1 MQQLATGARDIGRG
15 FAALN
20 AHPSLW
26 RWVIAPAV
34 VTALVAGALIAGIVH
49 LVDPVRGWVGEHLPA
64 ALAHVASS
72 VLVTLVVVVLS
83 AGALLVF
90 VPLAG
95 MIAGPFNELLS
106 ERLEAKLTGQP
117 SPAFSLGGFVHGLA
131 LGIAHGIRRLIAA
144 LAGFV
149 LVLALGFV
157 PVVGTIAAA
166 LLAGWLAARG
176 AAYDSY
182 DAVFSR
188 RSMAYSDKL
197 AFLARHRS
205 RTLGLGAG
213 VAAMLLVPGL
223 NLVALGLGAAGAT
236 VAAHLIEG
244 GPSVRASSLVR
255 R

>member
-1 MQQLATGARDIGRG
+1 MYKLATGARDIGRG

-26 RWVIAPAV
+26 RWIIAPAV
-34 VTALVAGALIAGIVH
+34 VTAVLAGALIAGVVH
-49 LVDPVRGWVGEHLPA
+49 LVDPVHGWVGEHLPA
-64 ALAHVASS
+64 VLARVAGS
-72 VLVTLVVVVLS
+72 VLVILIVVVLS

-95 MIAGPFNELLS
+95 MIAGPFNEQLS
-106 ERLEAKLTGQP
+106 ERLEAKLTGQR

-131 LGIAHGIRRLIAA
+131 LGIAHSIRRLIAA

-149 LVLALGFV
+149 LVLAIGFV
-157 PVVGTIAAA
+157 PVVGTIVAAV
-166 LLAGWLAARG
+166 LAGWLAARG

-188 RSMAYSDKL
+188 RSMSYSEKL

-205 RTLGLGAG
+205 RTMGLGAG
-213 VAAMLLVPGL
+213 VAAMLFVPGI

-236 VAAHLIEG
+236 VAVHSIEG
-244 GPSVRASSLVR
+244 DPSARASSLAR
-255 R
+255 P